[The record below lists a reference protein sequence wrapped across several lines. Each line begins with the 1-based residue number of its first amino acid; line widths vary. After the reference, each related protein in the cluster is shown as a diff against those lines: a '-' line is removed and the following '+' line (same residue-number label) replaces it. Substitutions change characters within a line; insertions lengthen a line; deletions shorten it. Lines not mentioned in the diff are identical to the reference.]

1 MLHAQTG
8 DADVSVE
15 VNMKAP
21 VSTTEHVHST
31 PQPEKVRIQGPI
43 TDNIICIG
51 VLGVHYPPV
60 NSYISELWR
69 TTKRGFMFLP
79 QLSLSPHVW
88 LSIWQQKAAD
98 IVGHVANR
106 QPETLIQPKLLLLV
120 SVIFLQ
126 GLYEATGCLE
136 ENFFYHS
143 VDSIWN
149 EQWCFPTCLHA

>member
-1 MLHAQTG
+1 
-8 DADVSVE
+8 
-15 VNMKAP
+15 
-21 VSTTEHVHST
+21 
-31 PQPEKVRIQGPI
+31 
-43 TDNIICIG
+43 
-51 VLGVHYPPV
+51 
-60 NSYISELWR
+60 
-69 TTKRGFMFLP
+69 MFLR

-106 QPETLIQPKLLLLV
+106 QPETLIQPNLLLLV

-126 GLYEATGCLE
+126 GLYEATDCLE
-136 ENFFYHS
+136 DNFFFYHS